1 MCWSPGA
8 DGGVCIHLQPQ
19 KKIKSQITSM
29 QDIFQSHKSEGAYVI
44 HMGDDARRS
53 G

>member
-1 MCWSPGA
+1 
-8 DGGVCIHLQPQ
+8 
-19 KKIKSQITSM
+19 M

-53 G
+53 GWGRYSLRDVGFWGKKWRFGGVTQ